1 MGEEQRLKHKI
12 LATALTLT
20 LGLSGL
26 SAALPQTAS
35 AENLDDQLNNVKE
48 KQSSNQQELQKKE
61 SELADVKAEQEDVQ
75 AEIEQLNKEVAETD
89 DKITAKEKEIKD
101 TNAEIDQLKEDI
113 KALEERIAERDKL
126 LKDRVRSMQ
135 QNGGGTVDYMEV
147 LLGATD
153 FGDLVER
160 VLALNTIADQDK
172 KILEEHKADK
182 EAVEEKKAQVE
193 EKLASLEENKAELE
207 NLKQELDAKKA
218 KKDKLMKSLEA
229 EEGELHNH
237 MMDLNETAELLAAQE
252 TAVKQEIKRAE
263 EAARKAEEERKA
275 AAKAAKEKAE
285 AEAQAKKEAAASSS
299 KSSSSNSSSSNSAPA
314 PTPAPAPAPSSSN
327 ASFIKPAAGPIT
339 SGLGRRWG
347 TFHAGIDIAQGGQNP
362 VSAAADGTV
371 LRSYKSDSYG
381 NVVFLTHSINGQMYT
396 TVYAHMQN
404 RAVSTGQTVSQ
415 GTYLGTMGNTG
426 HSTGQHLHFEIHK
439 GSWNSS
445 KSNAVNPMNYIQ

>member
-1 MGEEQRLKHKI
+1 M
-12 LATALTLT
+12 ATALTIT

-26 SAALPQTAS
+26 STAALPQTAS

-48 KQSSNQQELQKKE
+48 KQSSNEQELQKKE

-75 AEIEQLNKEVAETD
+75 AEIEKLNKEVAETD
-89 DKITAKEKEIKD
+89 EKISAKEQEIND
-101 TNAEIDQLKEDI
+101 TNAEIDQLKEEI

-314 PTPAPAPAPSSSN
+314 PTPAPAPSSSN

>member
-1 MGEEQRLKHKI
+1 M
-12 LATALTLT
+12 ATALTIT

-26 SAALPQTAS
+26 SAAIPQTAS

-48 KQSSNQQELQKKE
+48 KQSSNEKELQKKE

-75 AEIEQLNKEVAETD
+75 AEIEKLNKEVAETD
-89 DKITAKEKEIKD
+89 EKISAKEQEIKD
-101 TNAEIDQLKEDI
+101 TNTEIDQLKEEI

-153 FGDLVER
+153 FSDLVER

-193 EKLASLEENKAELE
+193 DKLASLEENKAELE
-207 NLKQELDAKKA
+207 ELKAELDSKKA
-218 KKDKLMKSLEA
+218 QKDKLMKSLEE

-237 MMDLNETAELLAAQE
+237 MMDLNETAEILSAQE

-275 AAKAAKEKAE
+275 AAAKAAKEKAE
-285 AEAQAKKEAAASSS
+285 AEAAAAAKAKKEAA
-299 KSSSSNSSSSNSAPA
+299 SSSSSSSSSNSAPA
-314 PTPAPAPAPSSSN
+314 PAPEPAPAPAPAPSSN

-339 SGLGRRWG
+339 SGLGQRWG
-347 TFHAGIDIAQGGQNP
+347 TFHAGIDIAQGGSNP

-371 LRSYKSDSYG
+371 LRSYHSDSYG
-381 NVVFLTHSINGQMYT
+381 NVVFITHSINGQMYT
-396 TVYAHMQN
+396 TVYAHLQN

-415 GTYLGTMGNTG
+415 GTYLGTMGNSG

-445 KSNAVNPMNYIQ
+445 KSNAVDPMNYIR

>member
-193 EKLASLEENKAELE
+193 EKLASLEENKSELE

-314 PTPAPAPAPSSSN
+314 PTPAPAPSSSN

-445 KSNAVNPMNYIQ
+445 KSNAVDPMNYIQ